1 MTGQCVDLPS
11 EPEDSGYRKNI
22 KLKSFPCIEK
32 AGIVWAYLGPAA
44 LQPPALEW
52 TEVAPEQRCVS
63 KRLQEC
69 NYLKAM

>member
-52 TEVAPEQRCVS
+52 T
-63 KRLQEC
+63 
-69 NYLKAM
+69 